1 MTRGVIFVAI
11 ESVLYIIPAKSF
23 GHSVELI
30 SSPAIQNLGFEK
42 ILRVSVDAVSIYLA
56 AVQETY
62 RS

>member
-1 MTRGVIFVAI
+1 VAI